1 MLNNYLIYRKRFGN
15 ARLFLRATK
24 RCNFAHKNKNKAMR
38 SFILLVILYLGLVAA
53 SFAGTIKGSIIDA
66 KDASNLTGVIVILEK
81 QNKTTVTDANGVF
94 EFKDIPSGTYKL
106 TIRYISYK
114 TQTITVNVS
123 DNTPSVLVKL
133 VGEGNELKVVTL
145 KSSKITHTEMAVI
158 SEVKK
163 NSVTVSAV
171 GAAQIS
177 KSMDRNAADVVKRI
191 PGVTVQDDKFI
202 MVRGLMDRYN
212 STWLNDAAA
221 PSSEIDKKA
230 FSFDIIPS
238 GAIDRLL
245 VFKTPSADLPADFAG
260 GMVKVYTSSIPEKN
274 GMTFGMQTSYRQ
286 NSTGTTI
293 NYNERSSTDFLG
305 YDNGQRAIP
314 AGTPAYLDKSNS
326 HALEATKRFS
336 NNWVVN
342 QGTLGL
348 DQRINFSV
356 ARVWKMKKMKVGT
369 IGSVSYTKTGTNF
382 SILRQDFDS
391 LAYNFSYQDQVSN
404 LRNAVNVMWNTG
416 ISFRNSRIEFKNL
429 LSQTGRASVNV
440 RKNNFIPQDSF
451 SRELVYNMGYESIRN
466 YMSELG
472 GTHAT
477 KDGNTKYVWSLGFAN
492 MYRNMP
498 DLMRITYRTPIQS
511 IPFATAISTDGDES
525 RNGGRIFSDLKENTY
540 SFSHQFSKKFLVKK
554 MSIDLALGNY
564 IDFKDRLYNLRSFAY
579 TIKPGATS
587 VQLQKLGINDIFNLR
602 NVGESASFVLNEK
615 TRDYDTYSATNK
627 LIASFINA
635 TVQVN
640 PKLKIVAGLRNEI
653 AEQALQASVNFNKI
667 NPSINTNFLLPSVN
681 ASYNFTEKQ
690 LIRLAYGKT
699 LNRPEF
705 REWAPIFFY
714 DLDNRAGTYG
724 SLYGNPI
731 AGPNGQVLKIA
742 QIENYDLR
750 YEWYPSATEMVQ
762 IGAFYKTFQDPIQ
775 NIMLSTTN
783 DLMFTFTNAQSA
795 KAYGIEIDI
804 RKNLDV
810 LNKIVATSW
819 WDKLSFI
826 ANASFIKSELNF
838 GNTLSNMGIA
848 PNYTTRLQG
857 QSPYTFNTGLYYTN
871 EEKVIRSSLLYNVAG
886 PRISLIGLDRTASM
900 IEMPFNSLDFSIDK
914 TFKKRYI
921 LSFGVQ
927 NLLNSTMRFIYDTD
941 FNNQFEYKNGG
952 TDKIVREF
960 KPGSYI
966 SLGLKVKI

>member
-1 MLNNYLIYRKRFGN
+1 MHNNYITYRKRFGN
-15 ARLFLRATK
+15 LSPFRTALVLR
-24 RCNFAHKNKNKAMR
+24 NFAVKHKNSTMR
-38 SFILLVILYLGLVAA
+38 SFILLVIFYLGLVVA
-53 SFAGTIKGSIIDA
+53 SFAGTIKGSVIDA
-66 KDASNLTGVIVILEK
+66 KDASNLSGVIVILEK

-94 EFKDIPSGTYKL
+94 EFKDIPNGTYKL
-106 TIRYISYK
+106 TVRYISYK
-114 TQTITVNVS
+114 AQTISVNVS
-123 DNTPSVLVKL
+123 DNTSSVLVKL
-133 VGEGNELKVVTL
+133 VGEGNELKGVVL

-212 STWLNDAAA
+212 TTWLNDAAA

-230 FSFDIIPS
+230 FSFDVIPS

-245 VFKTPSADLPADFAG
+245 VFKTPSADLPGDFAG

-293 NYNERSSTDFLG
+293 NYNDRSSTDFLG
-305 YDNGQRAIP
+305 YDNGQRALP
-314 AGTPAYLDKSNS
+314 VGTPAFLDKSNNN
-326 HALEATKRFS
+326 ALEATKRFR
-336 NNWVVN
+336 NNWVLN

-369 IGSVSYTKTGTNF
+369 IGSVSYTKTGTNY
-382 SILRQDFDS
+382 SMLRQDFDS
-391 LAYNFSYQDQVSN
+391 LNYNFSYTDKVSN
-404 LRNAVNVMWNTG
+404 LRNSVNVMWNTG
-416 ISFRNSRIEFKNL
+416 VSFRNSRIEFKNL
-429 LSQTGRASVNV
+429 LSQTGRASVNF
-440 RKNNFIPQDSF
+440 RNNNYIPQDSF
-451 SRELVYNMGYESIRN
+451 SREMVYNMGYESIRN
-466 YMSELG
+466 YMGQLN

-477 KDGNTKYVWSLGFAN
+477 KDGNTKYVWSLGYADMF
-492 MYRNMP
+492 RNMP
-498 DLMRITYRTPIQS
+498 DLMRITYRSPS
-511 IPFATAISTDGDES
+511 SAVPFATSISTDGDES
-525 RNGGRIFSDLKENTY
+525 RNGGRIFSQLKEKTY
-540 SFSHQFSKKFLVKK
+540 SFSHQFSKKFLIKK
-554 MSIDLALGNY
+554 TSIDLALGNY
-564 IDFKDRLYNLRSFAY
+564 IEFKDRNYNLRSFAY
-579 TIKPGATS
+579 TIKPGAQS
-587 VQLQKLGINDIFNLR
+587 IQLQKLGINDIFNFI
-602 NVGESASFVLNEK
+602 NVGENTSFVLNEK
-615 TRDYDTYSATNK
+615 THDYDTYSATNK
-627 LIASFINA
+627 LIASFFNA

-640 PKLKIVAGLRNEI
+640 PKLKIVAGLRNEV

-667 NPSINTNFLLPSVN
+667 SPSINTNYILPSVN

-690 LIRLAYGKT
+690 LLRLAYGKT

-750 YEWYPSATEMVQ
+750 YEWYPSATEMIQV
-762 IGAFYKTFQDPIQ
+762 GAFYKSFQDPIQ
-775 NIMLSTTN
+775 NVMISN
-783 DLMFTFTNAQSA
+783 AADLAYTFTNAKTA

-838 GNTLSNMGIA
+838 GNTLNYMGIT

-900 IEMPFNSLDFSIDK
+900 IEMPFHSLDFSIDK

-927 NLLNSTMRFIYDTD
+927 NLLNSTMRFVYDTD
-941 FNNQFEYKNGG
+941 FNNKYEYKNDGV
-952 TDKIVREF
+952 DKVVREY

>member
-1 MLNNYLIYRKRFGN
+1 MLNNYLIYRKQFGN
-15 ARLFLRATK
+15 HPAPAK
-24 RCNFAHKNKNKAMR
+24 EQKQCNFALKNKAMR
-38 SFILLVILYLGLVAA
+38 SFILLVIFYLGLVVA
-53 SFAGTIKGSIIDA
+53 SFAGTIKGTVIDA

-94 EFKDIPSGTYKL
+94 EFKDIPNGAYKL
-106 TIRYISYK
+106 TVRYISYK
-114 TQTITVNVS
+114 AQTINVTVS
-123 DNTPSVLVKL
+123 DNTASVLVKL
-133 VGEGNELKVVTL
+133 VGEGNELKGVTL

-212 STWLNDAAA
+212 TTWLNDAAA

-230 FSFDIIPS
+230 FSFDVIPS

-245 VFKTPSADLPADFAG
+245 VFKTPSAELPGDFAG

-274 GMTFGMQTSYRQ
+274 GMSFGVQSSYRQ

-305 YDNGQRAIP
+305 YDNGQRAMP
-314 AGTPAYLDKSNS
+314 AGTPAFLDKSSSN
-326 HALEATKRFS
+326 ALAATKRFN
-336 NNWVVN
+336 NNWVLHQAN
-342 QGTLGL
+342 LGL

-356 ARVWKMKKMKVGT
+356 ARVWKRKKMKLGS
-369 IGSVSYTKTGTNF
+369 IGSVSYSKTGTNYA
-382 SILRQDFDS
+382 ILRQDFDS
-391 LAYNFSYQDQVSN
+391 LNYNFSYKDQVSN
-404 LRNAVNVMWNTG
+404 TRNAVNVMWNTG
-416 ISFRNSRIEFKNL
+416 VSFRNSRIEFKNL
-429 LSQTGRASVNV
+429 LSQSGRASVNV
-440 RKNNFIPQDSF
+440 RKNNFMPQDSF

-477 KDGNTKYVWSLGFAN
+477 KEGNTKYNWSLGYAD

-498 DLMRITYRTPIQS
+498 DLMRITYRAMSQTAPL
-511 IPFATAISTDGDES
+511 ATAISTDGDES
-525 RNGGRIFSDLKENTY
+525 RNGGRIFSELKEKTY
-540 SFSHQFSKKFLVKK
+540 SFSHQFAQKFVVKK
-554 MSIDLALGNY
+554 MAIEFALGNY
-564 IDFKDRLYNLRSFAY
+564 IEFKDRHYNLRSFAY
-579 TIKPGATS
+579 TIKPGAQS
-587 VQLQKLGINDIFNLR
+587 VQLQKLGINDIFNLN
-602 NVGESASFVLNEK
+602 NVGESTSFVLNEK
-615 TRDYDTYSATNK
+615 THDYDTYDATNK
-627 LIASFINA
+627 LVASFFNA

-640 PKLKIVAGLRNEI
+640 PKLKIVAGIRNE
-653 AEQALQASVNFNKI
+653 QADQSLKASVNFNKI
-667 NPSINTNFLLPSVN
+667 SPSIISNFILPSVN
-681 ASYNFTEKQ
+681 ASYNFTDKQ
-690 LIRLAYGKT
+690 LLRLAYGKT

-731 AGPNGQVLKIA
+731 GGPNGQVLKIA
-742 QIENYDLR
+742 QIQNIDVR

-762 IGAFYKTFQDPIQ
+762 VGAFYKSFQDPIQ
-775 NIMLSTTN
+775 NVMISN
-783 DLMFTFTNAQSA
+783 AADLAYTFTNAQSA

-810 LNKIVATSW
+810 LNKLVATSW

-838 GNTLSNMGIA
+838 GNTLSFMGIT

-900 IEMPFNSLDFSIDK
+900 IEMPFHSLDFSIDK

-927 NLLNSTMRFIYDTD
+927 NLLNATMRSVYDTD
-941 FNNQFEYKNGG
+941 FNNKFEYKNNGI
-952 TDKIVREF
+952 DKVVREY

>member
-15 ARLFLRATK
+15 LRQFHSAMK
-24 RCNFAHKNKNKAMR
+24 HRNFAIKNKTMR
-38 SFILLVILYLGLVAA
+38 SFILLVIFYLGLIVA
-53 SFAGTIKGSIIDA
+53 SFAGTIKGTVIDA

-94 EFKDIPSGTYKL
+94 EFKDIPNGSYKL
-106 TIRYISYK
+106 TVRYISYK
-114 TQTITVNVS
+114 AQTLNVTVS
-123 DNTPSVLVKL
+123 DNMASVLVKL
-133 VGEGNELKVVTL
+133 VGEGNELKGVVL

-212 STWLNDAAA
+212 TTWLNDAAA
-221 PSSEIDKKA
+221 PSSEVDKKA
-230 FSFDIIPS
+230 FSFDVIPS

-245 VFKTPSADLPADFAG
+245 VFKTPSADLPGDFAG
-260 GMVKVYTSSIPEKN
+260 GMVKVYTSAIPEKN

-305 YDNGQRAIP
+305 YDNGHRAIP
-314 AGTPAYLDKSNS
+314 AGTPAFLDKSNS
-326 HALEATKRFS
+326 NALAATKRFN
-336 NNWVVN
+336 NNWVLN

-348 DQRINFSV
+348 DQRINFSI
-356 ARVWKMKKMKVGT
+356 ARVWKLKKVKLGT

-382 SILRQDFDS
+382 SMLRQDFDS
-391 LAYNFSYQDQVSN
+391 LNYNFSYKDQISS

-429 LSQTGRASVNV
+429 LSQTGRAFVNV
-440 RKNNFIPQDSF
+440 RNNNFIPQDSF
-451 SRELVYNMGYESIRN
+451 SKELVYNMGYESIRN
-466 YMSELG
+466 YMSQLN

-477 KDGNTKYVWSLGFAN
+477 KDGNTKYNWSLGYAD

-498 DLMRITYRTPIQS
+498 DLMRITYR
-511 IPFATAISTDGDES
+511 ATSQNAPLATSISTDGDES
-525 RNGGRIFSDLKENTY
+525 RNGGRIFSTLKEKTY

-554 MSIDLALGNY
+554 MAIDVALGNY
-564 IDFKDRLYNLRSFAY
+564 IEYKDRQYNLRSFAY
-579 TIKPGATS
+579 TIKPGAPA
-587 VQLQKLGINDIFNLR
+587 VQLQKLGINDIFNLS
-602 NVGESASFVLNEK
+602 NVGETTSFILNEK
-615 TRDYDTYSATNK
+615 THDYDTYSATNK
-627 LIASFINA
+627 LVASFFNA

-640 PKLKIVAGLRNEI
+640 PKLKIVAGIRNEQ

-667 NPSINTNFLLPSVN
+667 TPSIISNFILPSVN
-681 ASYNFTEKQ
+681 ASYNFTDKQ
-690 LIRLAYGKT
+690 LIRFAYGKT

-714 DLDNRAGTYG
+714 DLDNKAGTYG

-742 QIENYDLR
+742 QIQNVDVR
-750 YEWYPSATEMVQ
+750 YEWYPSATEMIQV
-762 IGAFYKTFQDPIQ
+762 GAFYKSFQDPIQ
-775 NIMLSTTN
+775 NVMISN
-783 DLMFTFTNAQSA
+783 AADLAYTFTNAQSA
-795 KAYGIEIDI
+795 KAYGVEIDI

-810 LNKIVATSW
+810 LNKVIATSW

-838 GNTLSNMGIA
+838 GNTLSYMGIQ
-848 PNYTTRLQG
+848 PNFTTRLQG

-900 IEMPFNSLDFSIDK
+900 VEMPFNSLDFSIDK

-941 FNNQFEYKNGG
+941 FNNKYDYKNNGV
-952 TDKIVREF
+952 DKVVREY

>member
-1 MLNNYLIYRKRFGN
+1 MLNNYLIYWKRFGN
-15 ARLFLRATK
+15 LSQFHSATK
-24 RCNFAHKNKNKAMR
+24 HRNFALKNKTMK
-38 SFILLVILYLGLVAA
+38 SFILLVIFYLGLIVA
-53 SFAGTIKGSIIDA
+53 SFAGTIKGTVIDA

-94 EFKDIPSGTYKL
+94 EFKDISNGSYKL
-106 TIRYISYK
+106 TVRYISYK
-114 TQTITVNVS
+114 AQTLNVTVS
-123 DNTPSVLVKL
+123 DNTASVLVKL
-133 VGEGNELKVVTL
+133 VGEGNELKGVVL

-221 PSSEIDKKA
+221 PSSEVDKKA
-230 FSFDIIPS
+230 FSFDVIPS

-245 VFKTPSADLPADFAG
+245 VFKTPSADLPGDFAG

-274 GMTFGMQTSYRQ
+274 GMSFGVQSSYRQ
-286 NSTGTTI
+286 NATGTTI

-314 AGTPAYLDKSNS
+314 AGTPAFLDKSNS
-326 HALEATKRFS
+326 NALAATKRFS
-336 NNWVVN
+336 NNWVLN

-348 DQRINFSV
+348 DQRINFSI
-356 ARVWKMKKMKVGT
+356 ARVWKMKKVKVGT
-369 IGSVSYTKTGTNF
+369 IGSVSYTKTGTNY
-382 SILRQDFDS
+382 SMLRQDFDS
-391 LAYNFSYQDQVSN
+391 LNYNFSYKDQIST
-404 LRNAVNVMWNTG
+404 LRNSVNIMWNTG
-416 ISFRNSRIEFKNL
+416 VSFRNSRIEFKNL
-429 LSQTGRASVNV
+429 LSQTGRAFVNV
-440 RKNNFIPQDSF
+440 RNNNFIPQDSF
-451 SRELVYNMGYESIRN
+451 SKELVYNMGYESIRN
-466 YMSELG
+466 YMSQLN

-477 KDGNTKYVWSLGFAN
+477 KDGNTKYNWSLGYAD

-498 DLMRITYRTPIQS
+498 DLMRITYRAPSQTAAL
-511 IPFATAISTDGDES
+511 ATSISTDGDES
-525 RNGGRIFSDLKENTY
+525 RNGGRIFSELKEKTY
-540 SFSHQFSKKFLVKK
+540 SFSHQFSKKILIKK
-554 MSIDLALGNY
+554 MAIDLAIGNY
-564 IDFKDRLYNLRSFAY
+564 IEYKDRHYNLRSFAY
-579 TIKPGATS
+579 TIKPGAQS
-587 VQLQKLGINDIFNLR
+587 VQLQKIGINDIFNLS
-602 NVGESASFVLNEK
+602 NVGENTSFILNEK
-615 TRDYDTYSATNK
+615 THDYDTYAATNK
-627 LIASFINA
+627 LIASFFNA

-640 PKLKIVAGLRNEI
+640 PKLKIVAGIRNEQ
-653 AEQALQASVNFNKI
+653 ADQALQASVNYNKI
-667 NPSINTNFLLPSVN
+667 TPSIKSNFILPSVN
-681 ASYNFTEKQ
+681 ASYNFTDKQ
-690 LIRLAYGKT
+690 LIRFAYGKT

-714 DLDNRAGTYG
+714 DLDNKAGTYG

-742 QIENYDLR
+742 QIQNVDVR
-750 YEWYPSATEMVQ
+750 YEWYPSATEMIQV
-762 IGAFYKTFQDPIQ
+762 GAFYKSFQDPIQ
-775 NIMLSTTN
+775 NVMISN
-783 DLMFTFTNAQSA
+783 AADLAYTFTNAQSA
-795 KAYGIEIDI
+795 KAYGVEIDI

-810 LNKIVATSW
+810 LNKVIATSW

-838 GNTLSNMGIA
+838 GNTLSFMGIQ
-848 PNYTTRLQG
+848 PNFTTRLQG

-900 IEMPFNSLDFSIDK
+900 VEMPFHSLDFSIDK
-914 TFKKRYI
+914 TYKKRYI

-941 FNNQFEYKNGG
+941 FNNKYEYKNNGV
-952 TDKIVREF
+952 DKVVREY
-960 KPGSYI
+960 KPGAYI